1 MSRRQIELCSFA
13 AILPIDL
20 ETARSRSMDSTTE
33 KPKAPRSRLLFVD
46 DEPLVLQGLQ
56 RTLHSMRAEWDM
68 TFVGGGD
75 EALEALQRQPYDAI
89 ITDMRMPRMD
99 GAQLLEKVKERYPE
113 IVRIVL
119 SGQANRETIL
129 RSAGPAHQ
137 YISKPCDPQE
147 LKLRLAQAFAMRD
160 LLQNSGVR
168 ALVAGLKS
176 IPSPPGLYYEIQAEL
191 QSEDSSLKK
200 IADIVSKDVGMT
212 AKILQLANS
221 AFMGARYNIS
231 NTTQAVTLIGTE
243 MVRALV
249 LSVHVFSQFKNPE
262 KTDCATLWE
271 HSIAVACLAQRIAAA
286 EGCSKAAADE
296 SFTAGILHDIGKLVL
311 LSEMPKPYAQLLVDI
326 AKNPGSLAVAERQ
339 RFGCTHADLGAY
351 LMSIWGLPHS
361 LVQAVAYH
369 DRPADSAENRLCSLT
384 AVHGADV
391 IASAANP
398 ALLLQDVQWDEHY
411 MQDLGKC
418 GREPVWRDFYTQQL
432 EHAKTLSQKA

>member
-1 MSRRQIELCSFA
+1 
-13 AILPIDL
+13 
-20 ETARSRSMDSTTE
+20 MDSTSE
-33 KPKAPRSRLLFVD
+33 KTNPTHSRLLFVD

-56 RTLHSMRAEWDM
+56 RTLHGMRGQWDM
-68 TFVGGGD
+68 TFVGGGE
-75 EALEALQRQPYDAI
+75 EALETLARQPYDAI
-89 ITDMRMPRMD
+89 ISDMRMPRMD

-113 IVRIVL
+113 VVRIVL

-137 YISKPCDPQE
+137 YVSKPCDPQE

-160 LLQNSGVR
+160 LLQNSAVR
-168 ALVAGLKS
+168 ALVSGLKS

-191 QSEDSSLKK
+191 RSEDTSLKK
-200 IADIVSKDVGMT
+200 IAEIVSKDAGMT

-249 LSVHVFSQFKNPE
+249 LSVHVFSQFKNPA
-262 KTDCATLWE
+262 TSDCATLWE
-271 HSIAVACLAQRIAAA
+271 HSIAVACLAQRIAVG
-286 EGCSKAAADE
+286 EGCTKALVDE
-296 SFTAGILHDIGKLVL
+296 SFTAGILHEIGKLVL
-311 LSEMPKPYAQLLVDI
+311 LSEMSKLYAELLADI
-326 AKNPGSLAVAERQ
+326 GKNTGTLAEAERQ

-369 DRPADSAENRLCSLT
+369 DRPADSVEKRLCSLT
-384 AVHGADV
+384 TVHGADA
-391 IASAANP
+391 IASSIDAA
-398 ALLLQDVQWDEHY
+398 LIVQDVQWDEKY
-411 MQDLGKC
+411 MQDLGMG
-418 GREPVWRDFYTQQL
+418 GREPVWREFYNQQI
-432 EHAKTLSQKA
+432 EQAKVRSQKASG